1 MQEEKY
7 NIESGEEKAW
17 RELREADPAA
27 AARRSLALYDPETR
41 AYTLEALGGRYRLD
55 PASGTVED
63 ADGRGRR
70 VEHLLKLSA
79 PVYVLNALEVP
90 PSGELV
96 KELKGGEF
104 FFRGSHTLPL
114 DAIAE
119 KYKSG
124 RGSFM
129 EAGRS
134 LGGTPVKMGDAAFTF
149 HAFPRVVMCF
159 VLWLEDDEFPARV
172 SMLFD
177 SNAGLHM
184 ALDVVWAMA
193 LVACQRM
200 LSFNGPS

>member
-17 RELREADPAA
+17 KELREADPVV
-27 AARRSLALYDPETR
+27 AARRSLALYDAATGK
-41 AYTLEALGGRYRLD
+41 YTLKALGRDYVLD
-55 PASGTVED
+55 PEAEAVLD
-63 ADGRGRR
+63 ADEPGMR

-79 PVYVLNALEVP
+79 PVYVLNAQDIP
-90 PSGELV
+90 PSGEMV

-114 DAIAE
+114 EAIAE
-119 KYKSG
+119 KYKSDSG
-124 RGSFM
+124 LFVQ
-129 EAGRS
+129 AGMS

-149 HAFPRVVMCF
+149 RVFPRVVMCF

-177 SNAGLHM
+177 SNAGRHM